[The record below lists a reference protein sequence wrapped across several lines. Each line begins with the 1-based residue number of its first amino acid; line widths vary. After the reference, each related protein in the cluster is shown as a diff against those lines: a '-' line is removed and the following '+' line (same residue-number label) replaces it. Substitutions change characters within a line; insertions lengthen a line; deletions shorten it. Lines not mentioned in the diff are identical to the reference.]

1 MKRAGLAC
9 VFGAAIALLMAG
21 TARANSLDGVITSYD
36 SGNQGTNM
44 TVKTS
49 DGRNHS
55 LWFDNMKK
63 PLFQGKPLPWC
74 PSFPCGGWPSQ
85 LVLGKTHVRVYVVS
99 ETVGGTTVESPTKI
113 KLLP

>member
-9 VFGAAIALLMAG
+9 LFGAGIVLLMAG

-36 SGNQGTNM
+36 SGNQGTDM

-49 DGRNHS
+49 DGRNHR

-74 PSFPCGGWPSQ
+74 PSFPCEGWPSQ
-85 LVLGKTHVRVYVVS
+85 LVINKTRVAITVVS
-99 ETVGGTTVESPTKI
+99 QTVEGTTVETPTRI
-113 KLLP
+113 TLVH

>member
-1 MKRAGLAC
+1 MKRAGVAC
-9 VFGAAIALLMAG
+9 AFGVAIALLMAAG
-21 TARANSLDGVITSYD
+21 ARANSLDGVITTYD
-36 SGNQGTNM
+36 SGNQGTDM

-49 DGRNHS
+49 DGRSHR

-74 PSFPCGGWPSQ
+74 PSFPCDGWPSQ
-85 LVLGKTHVRVYVVS
+85 LVLGKSHVRVYVVS

-113 KLLP
+113 QLLP